1 MARSNMERSDIERS
15 AVEAEVLGALLART
29 NATLNL
35 ASAILLIV
43 GWVFIRRGN
52 VRRHRLSMLAAV
64 ATSSLFLIFYV
75 TRLTITGTHSFA
87 GEGVAKVIYLGILF
101 SHIVL
106 AILIVPCVLRLLY
119 LVWKERFQD
128 HRRLARRVF
137 PAWLYVSVTG
147 IVVYVLLYHV
157 YGYV

>member
-1 MARSNMERSDIERS
+1 M
-15 AVEAEVLGALLART
+15 ART

-35 ASAILLIV
+35 SSGILLLF
-43 GWVFIRRGN
+43 GWCFIRRGDI
-52 VRRHRLSMLAAV
+52 RRHRLSMLAAF

-87 GEGVAKVIYLGILF
+87 GEGVARAIYLGILS
-101 SHIVL
+101 SHIIL

-128 HRRLARRVF
+128 HRRLARWVF

-147 IVVYVLLYHV
+147 FVVYVLLYHV

>member
-1 MARSNMERSDIERS
+1 M
-15 AVEAEVLGALLART
+15 EAEAFGALLART

-35 ASAILLIV
+35 SSGILLMV
-43 GWVFIRRGN
+43 GWGFIRRGDI
-52 VRRHRLSMLAAV
+52 RRHRLSMLGAF

-87 GEGVAKVIYLGILF
+87 GEGVARAIYLGIL
-101 SHIVL
+101 SSL
-106 AILIVPCVLRLLY
+106 SILIVPCVLRLLY

-128 HRRLARRVF
+128 HRRLARWVF

-147 IVVYVLLYHV
+147 FVVYVLLYHV

>member
-1 MARSNMERSDIERS
+1 MEQS
-15 AVEAEVLGALLART
+15 AVEWSDMEAEAFGALLART

-35 ASAILLIV
+35 SSGILLMV
-43 GWVFIRRGN
+43 GWGFIRRGDI
-52 VRRHRLSMLAAV
+52 RRHRLSMLGAF

-87 GEGVAKVIYLGILF
+87 GEGVARAIYLGILS
-101 SHIVL
+101 SHIIL

-128 HRRLARRVF
+128 HRRLARWVF

-147 IVVYVLLYHV
+147 FVVYVLLYHV

>member
-1 MARSNMERSDIERS
+1 MEPGTGRSGM
-15 AVEAEVLGALLART
+15 EAEALGALLART

-35 ASAILLIV
+35 SSGVLLMC
-43 GWVFIRRGN
+43 GWVFIRRGDI
-52 VRRHRLSMLAAV
+52 RRHRLSMLGAV
-64 ATSSLFLIFYV
+64 VTSSLFLIFYV
-75 TRLTITGTHSFA
+75 TRFTITGTHSFA
-87 GEGVAKVIYLGILF
+87 GEGVARSLYLGMLS
-101 SHIVL
+101 SHIIL

-128 HRRLARRVF
+128 HRRLARWVF

-147 IVVYVLLYHV
+147 FVVYVLLYHV